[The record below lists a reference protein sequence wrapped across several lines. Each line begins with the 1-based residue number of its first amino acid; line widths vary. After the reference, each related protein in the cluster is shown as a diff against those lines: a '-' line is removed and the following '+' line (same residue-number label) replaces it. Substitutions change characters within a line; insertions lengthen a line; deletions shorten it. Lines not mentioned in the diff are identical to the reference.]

1 MPPTPRGSTGFF
13 STRELLRLSSAIFL
27 LGIVG
32 LLYVQTKK
40 SSSWKTIASDKAAAE
55 AAAKPVVPLGTPW
68 KELVFQ
74 PPSRENKAENYA
86 LHTDEEEIDALQEE
100 LQAIGDMTPLA
111 AEEMPA
117 YWRMVKWA
125 YSKPGEDLRKLART
139 DLQFTHLFQAPSK
152 HRGALVDVKLHVRL
166 MRQHDAPENSAQV
179 TRVYEAWG
187 PSEESQT
194 FPYCVVF
201 VDVPPGIEVKG
212 AAFLDARF
220 VGFFLKKMSYE
231 DAMGVKRTAP
241 LLIGRMLYDE
251 AAALQNKPDEGLNV
265 RWIMGIVV
273 SLVGLVLLVQWWARM
288 KPPTQRMPMIDEAT
302 VDSFLEDIEAG
313 HPPSPPQNPS
323 DSRRTD

>member
-1 MPPTPRGSTGFF
+1 MSPTPRGPTGFF

-32 LLYVQTKK
+32 LLYVQAKK
-40 SSSWKTIASDKAAAE
+40 SSSWRTIASERAAE
-55 AAAKPVVPLGTPW
+55 EAASKPVVPLGTPW
-68 KELVFQ
+68 QELVVEH
-74 PPSRENKAENYA
+74 PG
-86 LHTDEEEIDALQEE
+86 HTDEEEIDALKEE

-125 YSKPGEDLRKLART
+125 YAKPGEELRRLART
-139 DLQFTHLFQAPSK
+139 DLQFTHLFQAPDK

-166 MRQHDAPENSAQV
+166 MRQHDAAENSAQV
-179 TRVYEAWG
+179 KRVYEAWG
-187 PSEESQT
+187 PSDESQT

-201 VDVPPGIEVKG
+201 VDVPPGIEIKG
-212 AAFLDARF
+212 ACFLDARF
-220 VGFFLKKMSYE
+220 VGFFHKKLAYE
-231 DAMGVKRTAP
+231 DALGVKRTAP

-251 AAALQNKPDEGLNV
+251 VAAKQNQPDEGLNV
-265 RWIMGIVV
+265 RWIIGIVV
-273 SLVGLVLLVQWWARM
+273 SLVGLVLLVQWWAKM

-302 VDSFLEDIEAG
+302 VDSFLEDLEAG
-313 HPPSPPQNPS
+313 HPPLPPQNPL

>member
-1 MPPTPRGSTGFF
+1 MPPTPRASTGFF

-32 LLYVQTKK
+32 LLYVQAKK
-40 SSSWKTIASDKAAAE
+40 SSSWRTIASEQAAKDAT
-55 AAAKPVVPLGTPW
+55 AKPVVPLGTPW
-68 KELVFQ
+68 KELVVEH
-74 PPSRENKAENYA
+74 PG
-86 LHTDEEEIDALQEE
+86 HTDEEEIDALQEE
-100 LQAIGDMTPLA
+100 MQAIGDMTPLA

-117 YWRMVKWA
+117 YWRLVKWA
-125 YSKPGEDLRKLART
+125 YSKPGEELRKLART

-152 HRGALVDVKLHVRL
+152 NRGALVDVKLHVRL
-166 MRQHDAPENSAQV
+166 TRQHDAPENSAKV

-201 VDVPPGIEVKG
+201 VDVPPGVEVNG
-212 AAFLDARF
+212 AAFFDARF

-251 AAALQNKPDEGLNV
+251 AAAKQNQPDEGLNV
-265 RWIMGIVV
+265 RWIIGIVV
-273 SLVGLVLLVQWWARM
+273 SLVSAVLLVQWWARL

-313 HPPSPPQNPS
+313 YPPSPPQNHS

>member
-40 SSSWKTIASDKAAAE
+40 SSSWRTIASEQAAEE

-68 KELVFQ
+68 KELVFL
-74 PPSRENKAENYA
+74 PPSVENKAENFA

-100 LQAIGDMTPLA
+100 MQAIGDMTPLA

-125 YSKPGEDLRKLART
+125 YSKPGDELRKLART
-139 DLQFTHLFQAPSK
+139 DLQFTHLFQDPDK
-152 HRGALVDVKLHVRL
+152 YRGALVNVKLHVRL
-166 MRQHDAPENSAQV
+166 MRQNEAAENSAQV

-201 VDVPPGIEVKG
+201 VDVPPGIEIKG
-212 AAFLDARF
+212 SCFLDARF
-220 VGFFLKKMSYE
+220 VGFFHKKMWYM
-231 DAMGVKRTAP
+231 DAMGVERTAP

-251 AAALQNKPDEGLNV
+251 AAAKQNQPDEGLNV
-265 RWIMGIVV
+265 RWIIGIVV
-273 SLVGLVLLVQWWARM
+273 SLVGLVLLVQWWARV

-313 HPPSPPQNPS
+313 HPPRPPQNHT